1 MVPIATLLDVAFL
14 GHLSDVHHMAGVA
27 IAALI
32 FNYLYWSFGFL
43 RMATTGLTAQA
54 VGRGDPEA
62 VALVGLRH
70 GLVAIGVGLAIILFR
85 WGIRIVG
92 FAVFQA
98 APEVTASGQLY
109 FDMMVWGAPATLFCF
124 VCIGWLLGQSK
135 SSWVLILAIVSNV
148 SKVALDY
155 LFIVRLNYASA
166 GAGAASAIA
175 ATVTALVALVMAL
188 VMLLRL
194 GDWRSVLSE
203 FWNIEAFRNL
213 FSLNAAIGVR
223 TLALL
228 SVFAL
233 FTQMSVRLGTE
244 ILTANTLILEVLSLA
259 AYFIDG
265 FAFATETY
273 AGLFYGRGERQKMQT
288 LLILSGSCCLAFG
301 LLFAIAFSHFPVVLF
316 GLLTNHSEIVAI
328 AAQSSIWLI
337 PILGFASVAYMMDGY
352 FLGLSAGK
360 VLRDSSILAAL
371 CSGIVLAIGGYFSQ
385 GVVLWLGLM
394 VLMMMRSLSLGWY
407 LKRSFDSDDI

>member
-14 GHLSDVHHMAGVA
+14 GHLSDVHHLAGVA

-70 GLVAIGVGLAIILFR
+70 GFVAIAVGFAIILCR
-85 WGIRIVG
+85 GEIWTVG
-92 FAVFQA
+92 FALFQA
-98 APEVTASGQLY
+98 APEVTVSGQLY
-109 FDMMVWGAPATLFCF
+109 FDMMVWGAPATLLCY

-135 SSWVLILAIVSNV
+135 SSWVLILAIVSNL

-155 LFIVRLNYASA
+155 FLIVQLNYAS
-166 GAGAASAIA
+166 AGAASAIA
-175 ATVTALVALVMAL
+175 ATITAVVALVMVL
-188 VMLLRL
+188 QLS
-194 GDWRSVLSE
+194 DWRSVLPK
-203 FWNIEAFRNL
+203 FWAIDAFRDL
-213 FSLNAAIGVR
+213 FSLNAATGVR
-223 TLALL
+223 TFALL

-273 AGLFYGRGERQKMQT
+273 AGLFYSRGEWERMKT
-288 LLILSGSCCLAFG
+288 LLILSGSCCLACG
-301 LLFAIAFSHFPVVLF
+301 LLFAIAFTHFPMALF

-328 AAQSSIWLI
+328 AAQSSMWLI
-337 PILGFASVAYMMDGY
+337 PILGFASVAYMLDGY

-371 CSGIVLAIGGYFSQ
+371 CSGLVLAIGGYFSQ
-385 GVVLWLGLM
+385 GMLLWLGLV

-407 LKRSFDSDDI
+407 LKRSFDLEGT

>member
-14 GHLSDVHHMAGVA
+14 GHLSDVHHLAGVA

-54 VGRGDPEA
+54 VGRGDTEA

-70 GLVAIGVGLAIILFR
+70 GFVALVVGLAIILCR
-85 WGIRIVG
+85 GGIRAVG

-98 APEVTASGQLY
+98 APEVTVSGQLY
-109 FDMMVWGAPATLFCF
+109 FDMMVWGAPATLLCY

-135 SSWVLILAIVSNV
+135 SSWLLILAIVSNL

-155 LFIVRLNYASA
+155 FFIVQLNYASA

-175 ATVTALVALVMAL
+175 ATITALVGLVMVL
-188 VMLLRL
+188 QLS
-194 GDWRSVLSE
+194 DWRSVLPK
-203 FWNIEAFRNL
+203 FWTIEAFRDL

-223 TLALL
+223 TFALL

-233 FTQMSVRLGTE
+233 FTQMSVQLGTL

-273 AGLFYGRGERQKMQT
+273 AGLFYSRGEWKRMKT

-301 LLFAIAFSHFPVVLF
+301 LLFAIAFSRFPIALF
-316 GLLTNHSEIVAI
+316 GLLTNHSEVVAI
-328 AAQSSIWLI
+328 AAQSSMWLI
-337 PILGFASVAYMMDGY
+337 PILGFASVAYMLDGY

-371 CSGIVLAIGGYFSQ
+371 CSGLVLAIGGYFSQ
-385 GVVLWLGLM
+385 GLLLWLGLV
-394 VLMMMRSLSLGWY
+394 VLMMMRSISLGWY
-407 LKRSFDSDDI
+407 LKRSFNLESNQL